1 MASSYYCQVDT
12 RRLSCFSVDVF
23 RFPVGVWKG
32 CMTQVEI
39 EYIESNQL
47 GTVKILEVEGGSMEE
62 LVEFLVA
69 RLIQDRG
76 HELIVLVAA
85 LEFFRVRHQN

>member
-12 RRLSCFSVDVF
+12 RRLGCFSVDVF

-32 CMTQVEI
+32 CMTQAEI

-47 GTVKILEVEGGSMEE
+47 GTVQILEVEGDSLEE
-62 LVEFLVA
+62 LFGFLVT

-76 HELIVLVAA
+76 HELIDLVAV
-85 LEFFRVRHQN
+85 LTLYEMRHRN

>member
-1 MASSYYCQVDT
+1 MTTSYYCQVDT
-12 RRLSCFSVDVF
+12 RRLECFSVDVF

-32 CMTQVEI
+32 CMTQAEI

-47 GTVKILEVEGGSMEE
+47 GTVKILEAEGDSLEE
-62 LVEFLVA
+62 LIGFLVT

-76 HELIVLVAA
+76 YELIDLVAV
-85 LEFFRVRHQN
+85 LTLYEMRHRN